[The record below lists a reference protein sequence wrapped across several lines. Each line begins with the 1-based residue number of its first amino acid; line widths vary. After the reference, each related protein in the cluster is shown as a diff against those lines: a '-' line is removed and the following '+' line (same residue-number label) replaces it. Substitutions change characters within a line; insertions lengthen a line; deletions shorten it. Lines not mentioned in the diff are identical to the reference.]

1 MPCGWTSRKQV
12 ETTLNHQ
19 EPDRVPLSMT
29 ITEIPYVRLRDYL
42 GLSPD
47 AEMRPNRFGEVKPDI
62 DLLQA
67 LGFDT
72 IAIKLGDP
80 KKNIAPKPFPDG
92 TVFDEWGVGRKRVVL
107 SGGASLFEVTHSPFS
122 DKNPEEINL
131 DSYPWPDPNDPGRT
145 VNLSQEARD
154 LFVNTD
160 FALIGRFGGTIM
172 EQAAFLRG
180 YEEWLMDLVIHP
192 GFACALMNRIADI
205 QIVLDEIGI
214 QAAGKYLSIF
224 KVSGED
230 LGMQDRPMFSQKTW
244 QEILRPVLRKRWQ
257 AARQALDR
265 NGASHVKLML
275 HSDGAI

>member
-1 MPCGWTSRKQV
+1 
-12 ETTLNHQ
+12 
-19 EPDRVPLSMT
+19 
-29 ITEIPYVRLRDYL
+29 
-42 GLSPD
+42 
-47 AEMRPNRFGEVKPDI
+47 
-62 DLLQA
+62 
-67 LGFDT
+67 
-72 IAIKLGDP
+72 
-80 KKNIAPKPFPDG
+80 
-92 TVFDEWGVGRKRVVL
+92 
-107 SGGASLFEVTHSPFS
+107 
-122 DKNPEEINL
+122 
-131 DSYPWPDPNDPGRT
+131 
-145 VNLSQEARD
+145 
-154 LFVNTD
+154 
-160 FALIGRFGGTIM
+160 
-172 EQAAFLRG
+172 
-180 YEEWLMDLVIHP
+180 MDLVIHP